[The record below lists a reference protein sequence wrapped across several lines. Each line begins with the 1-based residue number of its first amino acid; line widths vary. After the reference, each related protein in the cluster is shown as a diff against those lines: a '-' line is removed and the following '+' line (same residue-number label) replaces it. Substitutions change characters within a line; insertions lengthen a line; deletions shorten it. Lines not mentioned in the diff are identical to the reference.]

1 MGDKPNPEADQY
13 IDDTLSSDDE
23 TEVWKPSKLMN
34 HFWTVGFVFT
44 LVALYD
50 LNWTNTVKN
59 FSFLFVD
66 NSVPEEFTVDY
77 DLIIE
82 NVKELNILAGEGISK
97 IQHTVDGARLKVRH
111 FQWISLLYAILV
123 LKAHYGFRKEILA
136 YLTNV

>member
-1 MGDKPNPEADQY
+1 MGDKPNPEANQY

-123 LKAHYGFRKEILA
+123 LKAHYGFRKEIL
-136 YLTNV
+136 TNV